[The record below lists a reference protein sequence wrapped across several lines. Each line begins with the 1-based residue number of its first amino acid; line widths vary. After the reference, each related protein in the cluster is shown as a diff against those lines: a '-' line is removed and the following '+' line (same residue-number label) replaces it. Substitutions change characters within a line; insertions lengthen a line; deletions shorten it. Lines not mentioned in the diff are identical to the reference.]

1 MTELERLEKSV
12 ASLSAEDLARFREW
26 FVEFDAQLWERQI
39 ERAASAGRLDDLIA
53 EAMEEYRSGRTR
65 EI

>member
-12 ASLSAEDLARFREW
+12 ARLSAEDLARFREW
-26 FVEFDAQLWERQI
+26 FVELDAQLWERQI
-39 ERAASAGRLDDLIA
+39 ERDASAGRLDDLIA